1 MSEEDRIVFD
11 GSPIRA
17 GQRNRGLARDPAR
30 DEPVREA
37 ARENLRP
44 GEVLGRNGEVLSRTR
59 QNDVDPFEVP
69 LDEIPEGWK
78 YQWNA
83 VMVTGNSDIVL
94 DQVNNM
100 YANGW
105 RPVPA
110 ERHPGRFVSRGKTG
124 EIIRGGQRLEERPIA
139 LDNAA
144 REEEIRLA
152 HQQMR
157 DRDQSLMGIAG
168 RAMNNGFE
176 MRNKMSGSRM
186 SIDRDSPAPRQN
198 YKLAEPGE

>member
-1 MSEEDRIVFD
+1 MSEEDRMVFD

-37 ARENLRP
+37 TRDNLRD
-44 GEVLGRNGEVLSRTR
+44 GEVLGRNGEVLSRKR
-59 QNDVDPFEVP
+59 VGGVDIYDVPPE
-69 LDEIPEGWK
+69 LWPEGWE

-83 VMVTGNSDIVL
+83 ISVTGNTEIVL
-94 DQVNNM
+94 DMVNGM
-100 YANGW
+100 YENGW

-110 ERHPGRFVSRGKTG
+110 ERHPGMFIARGKTG
-124 EIIRGGQRLEERPIA
+124 EIVRGGLRLEERPA
-139 LDNAA
+139 SMCQDA
-144 REEEIRLA
+144 RREDKRLA
-152 HQQMR
+152 EQQMR

-168 RAMNNGFE
+168 KAMHGGFE

-186 SIDRDSPAPRQN
+186 SIDRDGPAPRQN